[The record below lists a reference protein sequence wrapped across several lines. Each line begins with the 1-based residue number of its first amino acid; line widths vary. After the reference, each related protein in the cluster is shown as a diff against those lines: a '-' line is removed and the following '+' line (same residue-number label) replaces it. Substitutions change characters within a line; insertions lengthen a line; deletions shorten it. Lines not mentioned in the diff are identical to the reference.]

1 MSCDCCSGRSNKSCL
16 CTVTITFPTP
26 SSHGDQW
33 KSSNIVN
40 SLREGTVS
48 KSNMRVGGNKSNI
61 QDISPNSSG
70 LTPQHSKQRPDWSQ
84 EKMNSTEAVEVI
96 PIACRGL
103 VSINA
108 HRFSHIKPASFV
120 GLLASCAFNA
130 ASAIV
135 GAVANA
141 LVIAAIKRNSSL
153 HSNAYYVLVVLAVC
167 DLLTSCL
174 TLPTFVAVHV
184 ETLVNRVTSCAT
196 TAAWEAFRNMTV
208 MASLFATLGVSMERA
223 LAVMAPYW
231 YVEHVTPFRLVAPPA
246 CLWALVMAIETPRY
260 FSVKLYLPAFA
271 RSLLVLTCLVVTVIT
286 YSVLVRTARRH
297 RQEITALAWSAQTEE
312 ARKKKVHDNKSLN
325 MATYVVGAA
334 LLSYIPLIV
343 LLVFVRITDPEPGLN
358 FYLEIM
364 VGNFVFPCSIVN
376 PFVYCWRNSMIRNA
390 MVKLLKPGQAG
401 ATDKGGNASGTS
413 RGTDNSRS
421 PETAAAH
428 APST

>member
-1 MSCDCCSGRSNKSCL
+1 
-16 CTVTITFPTP
+16 
-26 SSHGDQW
+26 
-33 KSSNIVN
+33 
-40 SLREGTVS
+40 
-48 KSNMRVGGNKSNI
+48 
-61 QDISPNSSG
+61 
-70 LTPQHSKQRPDWSQ
+70 
-84 EKMNSTEAVEVI
+84 MNSTEAIEVI

-103 VSINA
+103 ATA

-130 ASAIV
+130 VSAVV

-184 ETLVNRVTSCAT
+184 ETLVNRATGCAT
-196 TAAWEAFRNMTV
+196 VTAWAVFRIMTV

-246 CLWALVMAIETPRY
+246 CLWAIVMAIETSRY
-260 FSVKLYLPAFA
+260 FGVKLYLPAFA
-271 RSLLVLTCLVVTVIT
+271 RSLLVLICLVVTVIT

-297 RQEITALAWSAQTEE
+297 RREITALAWSAQTEE

-334 LLSYIPLIV
+334 LLSYIPFIVALLFVQFAKPGPAVWFNLDIFLGNVV
-343 LLVFVRITDPEPGLN
+343 LLSST
-358 FYLEIM
+358 
-364 VGNFVFPCSIVN
+364 VN

-401 ATDKGGNASGTS
+401 ATDNGGNASGTS
-413 RGTDNSRS
+413 RGTDNQRS
-421 PETAAAH
+421 HEIPAH
-428 APST
+428 ASSN

>member
-1 MSCDCCSGRSNKSCL
+1 
-16 CTVTITFPTP
+16 
-26 SSHGDQW
+26 
-33 KSSNIVN
+33 
-40 SLREGTVS
+40 
-48 KSNMRVGGNKSNI
+48 
-61 QDISPNSSG
+61 
-70 LTPQHSKQRPDWSQ
+70 
-84 EKMNSTEAVEVI
+84 MNSTEAIEVI

-103 VSINA
+103 VSVTA

-130 ASAIV
+130 VSAIV

-174 TLPTFVAVHV
+174 TLPTFVPVHV
-184 ETLVNRVTSCAT
+184 ETLVNRATSCAT
-196 TAAWEAFRNMTV
+196 TAAWAVFRNMTV

-231 YVEHVTPFRLVAPPA
+231 YVEHITPFRLVAPPA

-260 FSVKLYLPAFA
+260 FGVKVYLSSAA
-271 RSLLVLTCLVVTVIT
+271 RGPLILICLATTVIT

-297 RQEITALAWSAQTEE
+297 RREITALAWSAQTEE
-312 ARKKKVHDNKSLN
+312 ARRNEIRENKSLN

-334 LLSYIPLIV
+334 LLSYVPLIV
-343 LLVFVRITDPEPGLN
+343 LLVFVRIADPEPGLK
-358 FYLEIM
+358 FDLDIF
-364 VGNFVFPCSIVN
+364 VGNFVFLCSTVN

-390 MVKLLKPGQAG
+390 MVKFLKPGQTG
-401 ATDKGGNASGTS
+401 AADIGEHATGTS
-413 RGTDNSRS
+413 RGTDNLR
-421 PETAAAH
+421 PHDTPAH
-428 APST
+428 ASTN